1 MPNKKTQGSHVQAHK
16 HPNAHSHH
24 EHSHKK
30 ELSAEEQAWVDDF
43 MNETTLFLGPDPEIM
58 RHHAIAKRTS
68 LEEQVL
74 SKGSDP
80 LLYDRIRRRL
90 GGSLDEA
97 FEMCESMG
105 AAPGAKW
112 ADLSVA
118 VYTASGDVCY
128 MSNRGVIAFSAVL
141 HHPIRYIMKYW
152 KDEPTVGIHEG
163 DGFFHNDARFGCV
176 HNTDQS
182 MLTPVIRNGE
192 IIAWVGATIHEGEN
206 GACEPGGMPSGSE
219 TPFDDGL
226 RGIPMK
232 IVERGKLRRDLL
244 TFLQHST
251 RDPKLMLADI
261 KVKMGAVRRV
271 MDIVDRMIDEY
282 GVDAFV
288 GAIRMTVEDVENEVR
303 RRIEAMPDGMV
314 TVQQFVDSTLKEN
327 ILIKFACKITV
338 KGDHMTVDLRGSGKE
353 IINRAI
359 NSPLASTKA
368 FFSQAVLSY
377 WWPDLPRCTG
387 AFSPIEVISD
397 EGTWGDCSYDAPNG
411 QNLQA
416 SFRAFS
422 ALQIAYA
429 KLQFSMYTKYANVIA
444 PWFNQINDFLWGGE
458 TQHGEQVGNL
468 CADLNGM
475 GGGAKAFRDG
485 EDAVAPLFCA
495 MADIGEQEVMEE
507 EVPFLQLVSKRVVR
521 DNQGFG
527 KFRGGMGYEMIVAA
541 RNTPEWGFMTVTS
554 GAKFSSVCGLF
565 GGYGC
570 ATYPL
575 AMVKGINIFEIVK
588 KDPEQFDLS
597 MERVM
602 NERPFEGGVYT
613 TYHMGLQFDRSREG
627 ELYMIAQG
635 CGGGYGDVL
644 ERDPELVMEDL
655 QVGRI
660 SEHVASEI
668 YKVVW
673 DKETFVVDEHAT
685 KQKRENERKARL
697 KRGLPYDEFVKKH
710 VKDEPPKDLYYYGSW
725 GEENPEELMAT
736 VWDHHGPKRV
746 KGKLKDIPLVVMP
759 NRHVVKIAQL
769 EKRVEE
775 LEIKYEGGIR
785 PKLV

>member
-1 MPNKKTQGSHVQAHK
+1 M
-16 HPNAHSHH
+16 NAINP
-24 EHSHKK
+24 KR
-30 ELSAEEQAWVDDF
+30 ELSAEEKAWVDDF

-58 RHHAIAKRTS
+58 RHHQIAKRTEV
-68 LEEQVL
+68 EEKAIAK
-74 SKGSDP
+74 SNDP
-80 LLYDRIRRRL
+80 ILYDRIRRRL
-90 GGSLDEA
+90 VGSLDEA
-97 FEMCESMG
+97 FEMCEYMG

-141 HHPIRYIMKYW
+141 HHPIRHIMKYW
-152 KDEPTVGIHEG
+152 KDEPTVGVNPG

-182 MLTPVIRNGE
+182 MLTPVMRDGE

-226 RGIPMK
+226 RGSPMK

-271 MDIVDRMIDEY
+271 MDVVDKAIEEH
-282 GVDAFV
+282 GVESFI
-288 GAIRMTVEDVENEVR
+288 GAIRMTVEDVEEEVR
-303 RRIEAMPDGMV
+303 RRIKDMPDGTV
-314 TVQQFVDSTLKEN
+314 TVNQFVDSTLKEN

-338 KGDHMTVDLRGSGKE
+338 KGDRMICDLRGTGPE
-353 IINRAI
+353 ILNRAI
-359 NSPLASTKA
+359 NSPYASTKA
-368 FFSQAVLSY
+368 FFAQAVLSY
-377 WWPDLPRCTG
+377 WWPDLPRSTG
-387 AFSPIEVISD
+387 ALSPIEFISD
-397 EGTWGDCSYDAPNG
+397 EGTWGDCSYDAPTG

-416 SFRAFS
+416 SFRGFS

-429 KLQFSMYTKYANVIA
+429 KLQFSMPNKYANVIA

-485 EDAVAPLFCA
+485 EDAVAPLFCS
-495 MADIGEQEVMEE
+495 MADTGEQEVMEE

-527 KFRGGMGYEMIVAA
+527 KYRGGMGYEMIVAA

-554 GAKFSSVCGLF
+554 GAKFSSVGGMF

-575 AMVKGINIFEIVK
+575 CMVKGINIFDIIK
-588 KDPEQFDLS
+588 KDPSEFNLS

-602 NERPFEGGVYT
+602 NERPYKDGKYT
-613 TYHMGLQFDRSREG
+613 TYHMGLQFDRCQEG
-627 ELYMIAQG
+627 ELYMISQG
-635 CGGGYGDVL
+635 AGGGYGDVL
-644 ERDPELVMEDL
+644 ERDPELVMQDL
-655 QVGRI
+655 QIDRI
-660 SEHVASEI
+660 SKEVAKKL

-673 DKETFVVDEHAT
+673 NEETYVVDEQAT
-685 KQKRENERKARL
+685 KELRDEERQNRL
-697 KRGLPYDEFVKKH
+697 KRGIPYEQFIREKVKN
-710 VKDEPPKDLYYYGSW
+710 EPPENLYYYGSW
-725 GEENPEELMAT
+725 GQDNDEELFAT

-746 KGKLKDIPLVVMP
+746 KGKLKELPLITMP
-759 NRHVVKIAQL
+759 NRHVVKIGKL
-769 EKRVEE
+769 EERIKE
-775 LEIKYEGGIR
+775 LETQLGIETYH
-785 PKLV
+785 KS

>member
-1 MPNKKTQGSHVQAHK
+1 MTTDTT
-16 HPNAHSHH
+16 NA
-24 EHSHKK
+24 KR
-30 ELSAEEQAWVDDF
+30 ELTAEEKAWVEDF

-58 RHHAIAKRTS
+58 RHHTISTRSELEEKAIAK
-68 LEEQVL
+68 
-74 SKGSDP
+74 GNDP

-90 GGSLDEA
+90 VGSLDEA
-97 FEMCESMG
+97 FEMCEYMG

-118 VYTASGDVCY
+118 VYTAQGDVCY
-128 MSNRGVIAFSAVL
+128 MSNRGVIAFAAVL
-141 HHPIRYIMKYW
+141 HHPIRHIMKYW
-152 KDEPTVGIHEG
+152 KDEPTVGVNPG

-182 MLTPVIRNGE
+182 MLTPVMRNGE
-192 IIAWVGATIHEGEN
+192 VIAWVGATIHEGEN

-226 RGIPMK
+226 RGSPMK

-271 MDIVDRMIDEY
+271 MEIVDRSIDEH
-282 GVDAFV
+282 GLDAFV
-288 GAIRMTVEDVENEVR
+288 GAIRMTVEDVEQEVR
-303 RRIEAMPDGMV
+303 RRIEAMPDGTV
-314 TVQQFVDSTLKEN
+314 TVNQFVDSTLKEN

-338 KGDHMTVDLRGSGKE
+338 KGDRMVCDLRGTGPE
-353 IINRAI
+353 ILNRAI
-359 NSPLASTKA
+359 NSPYASTKA
-368 FFSQAVLSY
+368 FFAQAVLSY
-377 WWPDLPRCTG
+377 WWPDLPRSTG
-387 AFSPIEVISD
+387 ALSPIEFISD
-397 EGTWGDCSYDAPNG
+397 EGTWGDCSYDAPTG

-416 SFRAFS
+416 SFRGFT
-422 ALQIAYA
+422 ALQAAYG
-429 KLQFSMYTKYANVIA
+429 KLQFSIHTKYANVIA

-475 GGGAKAFRDG
+475 GGGAKAFKDG

-495 MADIGEQEVMEE
+495 MADTGEQEIMEE

-527 KFRGGMGYEMIVAA
+527 KYRGGMGYEMIVAA

-554 GAKFSSVCGLF
+554 GAKFSSVGGLF

-575 AMVKGINIFEIVK
+575 AMVKGINIFDIIK
-588 KDPEQFDLS
+588 KDPSQFNLS
-597 MERVM
+597 IERIM
-602 NERPFEGGVYT
+602 NEQPYEGGKYT
-613 TYHMGLQFDRSREG
+613 TYHMGLQFDRCQEG
-627 ELYMIAQG
+627 ELYMISQG
-635 CGGGYGDVL
+635 AGGGYGDVL
-644 ERDPELVMEDL
+644 ERDPEHVMEDL
-655 QVGRI
+655 QLGRI
-660 SEHVASEI
+660 SAHTAENI

-673 DKETFVVDEHAT
+673 DEESYVVDLQAT
-685 KQKRENERKARL
+685 EQLRDAERKARL
-697 KRGLPYDEFVKKH
+697 KRGIPYAQFMKEN
-710 VKDEPPKDLYYYGSW
+710 VKDEPPEDLYYYGSW
-725 GEENPEELMAT
+725 GQDNDEELIAT

-746 KGKLKDIPLVVMP
+746 RGKLKELPLITIP
-759 NRHVVKIAQL
+759 NRHVVKIEKLEDRVKEL
-769 EKRVEE
+769 EKE
-775 LEIKYEGGIR
+775 LGIETHH
-785 PKLV
+785 LS